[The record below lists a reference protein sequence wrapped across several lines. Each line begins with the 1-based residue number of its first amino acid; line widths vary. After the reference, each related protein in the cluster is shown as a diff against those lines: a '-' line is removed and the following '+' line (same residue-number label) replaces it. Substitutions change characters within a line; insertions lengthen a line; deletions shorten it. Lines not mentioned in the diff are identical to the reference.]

1 VIKLTLKST
10 LKSIKLNESTI
21 SMVLGAIVIIVVGLL
36 VVNYFKGLDE
46 GTTLPTGEQT
56 EAVQGPTV
64 TREGQTYHIVQAND
78 NLWRIAER
86 YFNSG
91 YNWVDIASANNL
103 NNPGFLSTGEE
114 LIIPKVV
121 SRQPTVEL
129 ASNST
134 LGNSTVNINPIS
146 GATYEVVT
154 GDNLWDIAVRA
165 YSDGYRWTD
174 IARENNL
181 ENPSLIHPGNV
192 LSLPR

>member
-78 NLWRIAER
+78 NLWRIAEK
-86 YFNSG
+86 YYDSG

-103 NNPGFLSTGEE
+103 TNPGLLSTGEE
-114 LIIPKVV
+114 LFIPKVV

-129 ASNST
+129 ASNT
-134 LGNSTVNINPIS
+134 TIEEPTGNMNPIL
-146 GATYEVVT
+146 GATYEVVI

-181 ENPSLIHPGNV
+181 TNPGLIHPGNV

>member
-1 VIKLTLKST
+1 
-10 LKSIKLNESTI
+10 
-21 SMVLGAIVIIVVGLL
+21 MVLGAIVIIVVGLL

-78 NLWRIAER
+78 NLWRIAEK
-86 YFNSG
+86 YYDSG

-103 NNPGFLSTGEE
+103 TNPGLLSTGEE
-114 LIIPKVV
+114 LFIPKVV

-129 ASNST
+129 ASNT
-134 LGNSTVNINPIS
+134 TIEEPTGNMNPIL
-146 GATYEVVT
+146 GATYEVVI

-181 ENPSLIHPGNV
+181 TNPGLIHPGNV